1 MKTQF
6 LVVFALFFGILSAA
20 NADVIVKNPTA
31 ERYAQEAGSYNDI
44 SMEDARTIQI
54 LENDIRILDA
64 EIKKCEK
71 SKKGWIAGTVIGSA
85 GVAATGIAA
94 IVQGVQISKA
104 KDEKKAL
111 EKETAALKA
120 ENNPNSTT
128 KK

>member
-1 MKTQF
+1 MKTHF
-6 LVVFALFFGILSAA
+6 LIIFGIFFGFVSVANAALVVKNDTA
-20 NADVIVKNPTA
+20 NQ
-31 ERYAQEAGSYNDI
+31 RAQQMQEYNELTL
-44 SMEDARTIQI
+44 EDARTIQT
-54 LENDIRILDA
+54 LENDIRILDS

-104 KDEKKAL
+104 KDQKKAL
-111 EKETAALKA
+111 DKETKELKA
-120 ENNPNSTT
+120 ENE

>member
-1 MKTQF
+1 MKPQF
-6 LVVFALFFGILSAA
+6 LVVFGLFFGFLSVA
-20 NADVIVKNPTA
+20 NADIVVKNDTA
-31 ERYAQEAGSYNDI
+31 ERYAQQQEEYNNI

-94 IVQGVQISKA
+94 IVQGVQISNKKKELKEV
-104 KDEKKAL
+104 KDETKKL
-111 EKETAALKA
+111 EKENEAA
-120 ENNPNSTT
+120 

>member
-1 MKTQF
+1 MMKTQF
-6 LVVFALFFGILSAA
+6 LVVFALFFGVLSAA
-20 NADVIVKNPTA
+20 NADIIVKNDTA
-31 ERYAQEAGSYNDI
+31 ERYAQQQEEYNNI

-111 EKETAALKA
+111 EKETQNLKKENEAARY
-120 ENNPNSTT
+120 
-128 KK
+128 

>member
-6 LVVFALFFGILSAA
+6 LVVFALFFGVLSVA

-31 ERYAQEAGSYNDI
+31 ERYAQQAESYNDI

-111 EKETAALKA
+111 EKETRDLKTENEAA
-120 ENNPNSTT
+120 

>member
-1 MKTQF
+1 MKPQF
-6 LVVFALFFGILSAA
+6 FVVFGLFFGFLFAA
-20 NADVIVKNPTA
+20 NADVVIKNDTA
-31 ERYAQEAGSYNDI
+31 ERYAQQQEEYNNI

-94 IVQGVQISKA
+94 IVQGVQISN
-104 KDEKKAL
+104 KKKELKEVKEETKQL
-111 EKETAALKA
+111 EKENEAA
-120 ENNPNSTT
+120 

>member
-1 MKTQF
+1 MKPQF
-6 LVVFALFFGILSAA
+6 LIIFGVFFGFVSVA
-20 NADVIVKNPTA
+20 NAALVVKNDTA
-31 ERYAQEAGSYNDI
+31 NKYAQEMQEYNE
-44 SMEDARTIQI
+44 MTLEDARTIQI

-104 KDEKKAL
+104 KDEKKKL
-111 EKETAALKA
+111 EKETKELKQENAA
-120 ENNPNSTT
+120 PNQ
-128 KK
+128 

>member
-1 MKTQF
+1 MKPQF
-6 LVVFALFFGILSAA
+6 LIVFGMFFGFVSVA
-20 NADVIVKNPTA
+20 NAALVVKNDTA
-31 ERYAQEAGSYNDI
+31 TKYEQEMREYNE
-44 SMEDARTIQI
+44 MTPEDARTIQI

-104 KDEKKAL
+104 KEAKKELDAKT
-111 EKETAALKA
+111 KELKE
-120 ENNPNSTT
+120 ENKESTT
-128 KK
+128 ASK

>member
-6 LVVFALFFGILSAA
+6 LVVFTLFFGVLSAA
-20 NADVIVKNPTA
+20 NAGVIVKNDTA
-31 ERYAQEAGSYNDI
+31 VRYAQQAESYNNI

-111 EKETAALKA
+111 EKEAAALKK
-120 ENNPNSTT
+120 ENEAAAN

>member
-1 MKTQF
+1 MKPQF
-6 LVVFALFFGILSAA
+6 LVIFGLVFGFVFSA
-20 NADVIVKNPTA
+20 NADLVVQNNSA
-31 ERYAQEAGSYNDI
+31 DRYAQQAEEYNNI
-44 SMEDARTIQI
+44 SLEDARTIQI

-94 IVQGVQISKA
+94 IAQGVQISKA
-104 KDEKKAL
+104 KDEKKAYEEETKTL
-111 EKETAALKA
+111 KED
-120 ENNPNSTT
+120 N